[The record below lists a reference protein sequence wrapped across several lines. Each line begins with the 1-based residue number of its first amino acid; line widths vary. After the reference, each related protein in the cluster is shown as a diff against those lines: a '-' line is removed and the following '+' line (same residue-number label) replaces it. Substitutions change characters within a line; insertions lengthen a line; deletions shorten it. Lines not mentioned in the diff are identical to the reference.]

1 LVKLEVEMRRLC
13 VSLGAAVALWT
24 QSGIAAEPSD
34 PSLSYPGAV
43 ALSQSPSGAWG
54 YKSFPQLLP
63 LYIFKGEPAGRSLC
77 DRDCTAVWPIVRA
90 GSNDKPV
97 GFWSIV
103 KRDDGRLQWAYKNSP
118 VYTYF
123 EDRPNDPKGAGKD
136 MDWYLDEHAAAYLA
150 SVGVELSAP
159 LEDAKAR
166 KVKKIHATAVLLQ
179 P

>member
-1 LVKLEVEMRRLC
+1 MRRLC
-13 VSLGAAVALWT
+13 VQLAALVLWT
-24 QSGIAAEPSD
+24 QSAAAAEPSD

-43 ALSQSPSGAWG
+43 ALSQSASGAWG

-77 DRDCTAVWPIVRA
+77 DRDCTAVWPIVQA
-90 GSNDKPV
+90 KQNDQPV
-97 GFWSIV
+97 GFWTIV

-123 EDRPNDPKGAGKD
+123 EDRPNEPKGAGKS
-136 MDWYLDEHAAAYLA
+136 MDWYLDERGAAYLV
-150 SVGVELSAP
+150 SVGVDMPAP
-159 LEDAKAR
+159 SVDAKSR
-166 KVKKIHATAVLLQ
+166 KPRNIQATAQLLQ

>member
-1 LVKLEVEMRRLC
+1 MRRLC
-13 VSLGAAVALWT
+13 LPLSAAFLLWT
-24 QSGIAAEPSD
+24 QSGAATEPSD
-34 PSLSYPGAV
+34 PNISYPGAV
-43 ALSQSPSGAWG
+43 ALSQSPTGAWG

-90 GSNDKPV
+90 ELNDKPA
-97 GFWSIV
+97 GFWTIV

-123 EDRPNDPKGAGKD
+123 EDRPNDARGVGKS
-136 MDWYLDEHAAAYLA
+136 MDWYLDERGYAYLT
-150 SVGVELSAP
+150 SVGVELPAP
-159 LEDAKAR
+159 PKAVKTEKMK
-166 KVKKIHATAVLLQ
+166 KVQATAELLQ